1 MLNNRPQLDQKLG
14 GQCSD
19 IMQRQT
25 PYINVIHVLERCSI
39 VFYMVNMSQVP
50 KEIALGEEPLRGSAV
65 N

>member
-19 IMQRQT
+19 IMQRQI

-39 VFYMVNMSQVP
+39 VFYMVKMYQKRLLWGKNLCVGQQL
-50 KEIALGEEPLRGSAV
+50 I